1 MTGMYQ
7 IIKIKKELFLLLSV
21 YLQSNKEKSNY
32 DTRVKNQKLSFF

>member
-1 MTGMYQ
+1 MYQ

-21 YLQSNKEKSNY
+21 YLQLNKEKSNY